1 MKHVPSVVVSH
12 SATPFS
18 SFPSQKA
25 YYSWKRLWGR
35 RWHIRGN
42 ASWERGRGPR
52 ASSALCV
59 GPDFPFTVRMS
70 HSGFHLLFASSRH
83 RLTAD
88 VLTTA
93 SFRARCSFDWWTLR
107 RVEGRGEIL
116 TACQI
121 RLCRLARCPR
131 VEWPVCGDQ
140 LSGCCFNAFQGFLY
154 RIAGGKSPQIQ
165 KYINSISEAN
175 HFVLSFK
182 SKRSYDKKN
191 TD

>member
-88 VLTTA
+88 VHTRPA
-93 SFRARCSFDWWTLR
+93 SGRAAASIDGRCAGLRGGVRFWQLVKSDFAGWLAVPELSDQFVEISYQAAALMPFRDFCI
-107 RVEGRGEIL
+107 G
-116 TACQI
+116 
-121 RLCRLARCPR
+121 
-131 VEWPVCGDQ
+131 
-140 LSGCCFNAFQGFLY
+140 
-154 RIAGGKSPQIQ
+154 
-165 KYINSISEAN
+165 
-175 HFVLSFK
+175 
-182 SKRSYDKKN
+182 
-191 TD
+191 